1 VEHGPLVRDLSLAR
15 DARGNLVVDARRMTS
30 APGVF
35 AAGDSMLG
43 ASLVVRAI
51 DAGREA
57 AEGIDG
63 YLSGIV

>member
-1 VEHGPLVRDLSLAR
+1 
-15 DARGNLVVDARRMTS
+15 VVDDRRMTS
-30 APGVF
+30 TPGVF

-51 DAGREA
+51 DVGREA

-63 YLSGIV
+63 YLSGKM